1 MQSIC
6 IENILET
13 QKSKQMCLCLVLKT
27 CFKLSV
33 SVQIMNEASVLEAA
47 WTEVCGG
54 RQITVGSP
62 ACLEVVQAG
71 RCTRSIFTNP
81 QKREVQ
87 GSPNSSK
94 EAF

>member
-13 QKSKQMCLCLVLKT
+13 QKSKQMCLCLVLK
-27 CFKLSV
+27 LSV
-33 SVQIMNEASVLEAA
+33 SVHIMNEASVLEAA

-71 RCTRSIFTNP
+71 RCIKNIFTNP
-81 QKREVQ
+81 KKREAQ